1 MEVHQEL
8 LLQMAG
14 MPIGNIDKT
23 LSVMKKQFLSFLI
36 PSIIAGDL
44 LYPAKK
50 DPSCER
56 LQRK

>member
-8 LLQMAG
+8 LLKMAG

-23 LSVMKKQFLSFLI
+23 LPVTKKQFLSFLI

-44 LYPAKK
+44 LILQKRNILQK
-50 DPSCER
+50 